1 MYRIS
6 KSFLKKIPFHS
17 FKKPFF
23 SQTTSPN
30 YRVNGIVYSE
40 NNYIYKS
47 SGKRKIKIQPVKNN
61 VKYYDE
67 NIAAQIGF
75 IP

>member
-6 KSFLKKIPFHS
+6 KSFLKKIPFHP

-23 SQTTSPN
+23 SQTSPTD
-30 YRVNGIVYSE
+30 YRVNGIKYSE

-47 SGKRKIKIQPVKNN
+47 SAKRKRKNKPVKNDI
-61 VKYYDE
+61 KYYDE